1 MPADNVDLVFLI
13 DASDS
18 MRPCFDGL
26 REHLQALVQPLQ
38 QTSFNLRLGMLA
50 YNCERQSGGYVYQL
64 RFIDPGVTGL
74 EIYSEAPQS
83 IAPRVF
89 TSDVR
94 QFVAALGQ
102 VEVGGDEDTL
112 MALDTALDL
121 PFGDIR
127 DTRRVI
133 ALFTDEKVET
143 GVRGAAGAKEN
154 LDAIVDKIM
163 ARKVMLF
170 GYMPECAAAD
180 RLSEAEKSEIDCLD
194 LKKGFANVDFDKL
207 LRGLGKSISVSQ
219 APLKGSGET
228 WKRAL
233 FGQDGFSRTSA
244 GPFGADS

>member
-26 REHLQALVQPLQ
+26 RENLQALVQPLR
-38 QTSFNLRLGMLA
+38 QTAFNLRLGMLA

-64 RFIDPGVTGL
+64 RFIDPGMTGL
-74 EIYSEAPQS
+74 EIYSEAAQDVAS
-83 IAPRVF
+83 RVF
-89 TSDVR
+89 TSDVGR
-94 QFVAALGQ
+94 FTAALGQ

-121 PFGDIR
+121 PFGDVR
-127 DTRRVI
+127 DTRRVV
-133 ALFTDEKVET
+133 ALFTDEKLET
-143 GVRGAAGAKEN
+143 GVRGAKGATEN
-154 LDAIVDKIM
+154 LDAIIEKIM

-170 GYMPECAAAD
+170 GFMPACDGAD
-180 RLSEAEKSEIDCLD
+180 RLAEADKSEIDCLD

-219 APLKGSGET
+219 TPLKGAGET

-233 FGQDGFSRTSA
+233 FGQDGFGRTAA